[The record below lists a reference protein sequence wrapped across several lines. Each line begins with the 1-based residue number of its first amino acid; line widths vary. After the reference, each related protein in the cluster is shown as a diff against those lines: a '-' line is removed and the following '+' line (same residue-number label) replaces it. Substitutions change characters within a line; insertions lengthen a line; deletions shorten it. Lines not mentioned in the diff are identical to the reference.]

1 MKPLRSSS
9 RMTGLLR
16 CFYRLDKYSVNNQ
29 SAIKFFTFYII
40 GIQIIFRIFA
50 PEFCKMTAMKRLI
63 YPIMLML
70 CAVLYMSCEN
80 YETYGD
86 KKAKERDAINRF
98 IQEEGITVIDEN
110 QFQAQDMTTDLSK
123 NEFVR
128 LQRTGV
134 YMQIV
139 RKGCGDKLEENKSI
153 NILCRFSEYN
163 ILTDSLMLSNL
174 DWFPIWNSQ
183 SQTYIDASQFV
194 EKMNVMRVGTSFTA
208 TFVSQDNNVSLMARF
223 HGSTSVPSGW
233 LIPLNYVNV
242 GRPENKDEE
251 TSRVRLI
258 VPHSQGTADAS
269 SSVYPCY
276 YEIIFKRE
284 K

>member
-1 MKPLRSSS
+1 
-9 RMTGLLR
+9 
-16 CFYRLDKYSVNNQ
+16 
-29 SAIKFFTFYII
+29 
-40 GIQIIFRIFA
+40 
-50 PEFCKMTAMKRLI
+50 MKRLI